1 MDRYHDENLYLRG
14 LYNLMG
20 GSFSRAS
27 SDQKRK
33 ETLLR
38 DTLQTR
44 YPDLAKEM
52 EYVQSA
58 RLRAQEEGRNI
69 GRGLTNKTKAIVND
83 PRFIQVREEVFGKGK
98 DAIYDPLLL
107 TYREMSDQFSL
118 RDYVFGV
125 PPEGP

>member
-1 MDRYHDENLYLRG
+1 MDRYHDENLYLRN
-14 LYNLMG
+14 LYDRIG

-27 SDQKRK
+27 SDHKRK

-38 DTLQTR
+38 DTIQR
-44 YPDLAKEM
+44 RHPDLAKEM
-52 EYVQSA
+52 EDVQSA

-69 GRGLTNKTKAIVND
+69 GRGLTNRTKAIVND
-83 PRFIQVREEVFGKGK
+83 PRFIQVREEIFGKGK
-98 DAIYDPLLL
+98 DAVYDPLLL
-107 TYREMSDQFSL
+107 TDREMSDQFSL